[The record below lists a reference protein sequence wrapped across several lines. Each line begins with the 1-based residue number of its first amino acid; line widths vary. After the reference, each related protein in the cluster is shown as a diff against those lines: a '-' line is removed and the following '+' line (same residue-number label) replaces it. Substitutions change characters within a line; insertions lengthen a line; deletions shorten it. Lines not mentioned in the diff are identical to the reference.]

1 MNRVRGNADAT
12 LYVTGRDVKEDK
24 DHALSWNAET
34 ARWSQSGEAA
44 EARLSREQAQ
54 VLEAIRGASGRIT
67 GRELSQPLDR
77 PEGSIRRLCA
87 ALVRGGHIEPGS
99 GKTPGY
105 VVREANTTNDTNI
118 ANTTNNTNNS
128 GWVRD

>member
-1 MNRVRGNADAT
+1 MNRVRGQADAT
-12 LYVTGRDVKEDK
+12 LYVTGRDVKEDG

-34 ARWSQSGEAA
+34 ARWSLSGEAA

-67 GRELSQPLDR
+67 GRALSQLLDR
-77 PEGSIRRLCA
+77 PEGSILRLCA
-87 ALVRGGHIEPGS
+87 ALVREGHIDAGS

-105 VVREANTTNDTNI
+105 TVPERRRPRHRPRWCRSSWMTARRNGST
-118 ANTTNNTNNS
+118 
-128 GWVRD
+128 